1 MIEKLTLIMH
11 VLTAA
16 ALIGLILIQQ
26 GKGADMGASFG
37 SGSSQTLFGS
47 SGSAGFL
54 ARFTAILA
62 AVFFVT
68 SFSLAIIAKNRIVAV
83 DADIPVIEATVPA
96 QPVAPVANT
105 EVPVLAVEPV
115 ANEVPAADVP
125 AAPAASAPAGEPA
138 GVNQP
143 TE

>member
-16 ALIGLILIQQ
+16 SLIGLVLIQQ

-47 SGSAGFL
+47 SGSGGFL

-68 SFSLAIIAKNRIVAV
+68 SFSLAIIAKQRVMAV
-83 DADIPVIEATVPA
+83 DDHLPAIEMSLPVESQPVAEVPSVA
-96 QPVAPVANT
+96 ETAAASDVPVAPVADVPT
-105 EVPVLAVEPV
+105 EVPA
-115 ANEVPAADVP
+115 
-125 AAPAASAPAGEPA
+125 
-138 GVNQP
+138 Q
-143 TE
+143 

>member
-16 ALIGLILIQQ
+16 ALIGLVLIQQ

-47 SGSAGFL
+47 TGSGGFL

-62 AVFFVT
+62 AIFFVT
-68 SFSLAIIAKNRIVAV
+68 SFSLAIIAKQRVMAV
-83 DADIPVIEATVPA
+83 DDHLPAIEMSVPAEPQPVTEVPSVAETAAASDVPVAPATDVPSEVPA
-96 QPVAPVANT
+96 Q
-105 EVPVLAVEPV
+105 
-115 ANEVPAADVP
+115 
-125 AAPAASAPAGEPA
+125 
-138 GVNQP
+138 
-143 TE
+143 

>member
-1 MIEKLTLIMH
+1 
-11 VLTAA
+11 
-16 ALIGLILIQQ
+16 
-26 GKGADMGASFG
+26 
-37 SGSSQTLFGS
+37 
-47 SGSAGFL
+47 
-54 ARFTAILA
+54 
-62 AVFFVT
+62 VFFVT

-105 EVPVLAVEPV
+105 EVP
-115 ANEVPAADVP
+115 AADVP